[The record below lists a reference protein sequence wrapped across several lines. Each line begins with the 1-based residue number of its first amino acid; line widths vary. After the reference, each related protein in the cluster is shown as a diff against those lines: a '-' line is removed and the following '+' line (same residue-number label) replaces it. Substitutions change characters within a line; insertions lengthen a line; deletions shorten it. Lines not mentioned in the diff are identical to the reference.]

1 MPFDL
6 ELDLVD
12 KNEVS
17 MRGRV
22 YFAVSCICTVNI
34 LTVHY
39 WVTAGVVGGEGGG
52 NCTSTGVIYAI
63 INNVG
68 VANIDVY
75 MRVCDR
81 LDHRRGGSIAGHV
94 DRYISQL

>member
-1 MPFDL
+1 MKCMC
-6 ELDLVD
+6 VR
-12 KNEVS
+12 VRVRVRVR
-17 MRGRV
+17 MRV
-22 YFAVSCICTVNI
+22 YFAVSCSCTVNR

-39 WVTAGVVGGEGGG
+39 WVTAGVVGDGGGG
-52 NCTSTGVIYAI
+52 NCTSTGLIYTI

-68 VANIDVY
+68 VANLDVY

-94 DRYISQL
+94 DR